1 MGLRLCIAWQRL
13 LEPRAESKFS
23 PEDDGTFD
31 IPAEDASIA
40 EGRMKSE
47 AEGSIPGA
55 AIGKIAEGRMKSE
68 VEGNILGAAKGKVV
82 AAATAPPPPPPSTP
96 GPVRDSA
103 QVDPSGLYGHALC
116 LDAVR
121 EEFAPEAVLQADFVG
136 DGPVK
141 ALVVASYPVH
151 HKGEPMDSPMD
162 TFDGTDVP
170 KNISMFVWSSAI
182 PDFAGVPATTLR
194 AAVRVMDLHPISIRS
209 SSKGSEMDVTCVRA
223 CGGEEEFQLAF
234 NRRMQDAEASH
245 PAATLVL
252 AIGAFAR
259 RR

>member
-1 MGLRLCIAWQRL
+1 SEKKDKERNEADHVDEAARPDSWRL

-68 VEGNILGAAKGKVV
+68 AEGNILGAAKGKVV

-103 QVDPSGLYGHALC
+103 QVDPSVLYGHALC

-121 EEFAPEAVLQADFVG
+121 EEFAPEAVLQADSWETG
-136 DGPVK
+136 
-141 ALVVASYPVH
+141 L
-151 HKGEPMDSPMD
+151 
-162 TFDGTDVP
+162 
-170 KNISMFVWSSAI
+170 
-182 PDFAGVPATTLR
+182 
-194 AAVRVMDLHPISIRS
+194 
-209 SSKGSEMDVTCVRA
+209 
-223 CGGEEEFQLAF
+223 
-234 NRRMQDAEASH
+234 
-245 PAATLVL
+245 
-252 AIGAFAR
+252 
-259 RR
+259 